1 MDRAASAE
9 AMFQEQQTAWRAEV
23 HEVMRD
29 EPNKPDRNRDTRAVH
44 RRLEHLECAE
54 GYWELCKIEGR
65 K

>member
-1 MDRAASAE
+1 MQKWCSRNSK
-9 AMFQEQQTAWRAEV
+9 QLGGAEV
-23 HEVMRD
+23 QEVMRD

-54 GYWELCKIEGR
+54 GCWELCKIEGR